1 MTLRS
6 TEVEGLAIRHV
17 VVSAALCVM
26 RYNCISLKKVA
37 LTTPLLGG
45 EMILRRL
52 EMIEEAKTTIH
63 GQG

>member
-1 MTLRS
+1 
-6 TEVEGLAIRHV
+6 
-17 VVSAALCVM
+17 M